1 MVLNGG
7 SARLSVSLTVPFLS
21 NKRERTRQVLSEETL
36 GNIGVRFEAPTRQY
50 LKTVIPENRCIKV
63 ICIGSHTTASS
74 ETIETYSCAKTP
86 GSRLRCDSTV
96 LYEVLWKSVKW

>member
-1 MVLNGG
+1 MVLKGV
-7 SARLSVSLTVPFLS
+7 SAKLSVSLTVPFLN
-21 NKRERTRQVLSEETL
+21 NKRERTRQVISEETL

-50 LKTVIPENRCIKV
+50 LKTVIQGNRCIKV

-74 ETIETYSCAKTP
+74 ETIQTYSCAKTP

-96 LYEVLWKSVKW
+96 LYEVL